1 MKIILLEDIKN
12 TGKKNDLINVKDGFA
27 RFLITTNKA
36 VFASKLSLEKLQ
48 KQQSNQKQID
58 NKKLEESKALK
69 AKIET
74 LKLKFKLKVGEKQTF
89 GTVTTKT
96 IIDCLASEHNL
107 AIDKYMFVDNKKSY
121 QLGKHI
127 IKIKLDK
134 NVTASLHI
142 DVEKE
147 K

>member
-58 NKKLEESKALK
+58 NKKLEE

-121 QLGKHI
+121 QLGEHI